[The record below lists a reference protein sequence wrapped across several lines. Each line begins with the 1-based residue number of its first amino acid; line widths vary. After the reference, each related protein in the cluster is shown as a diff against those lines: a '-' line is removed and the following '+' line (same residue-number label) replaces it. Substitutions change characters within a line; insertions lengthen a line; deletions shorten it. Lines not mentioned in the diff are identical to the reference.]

1 MSAFFDVRD
10 LAVHIGSTAI
20 LHNINL
26 AFNEGQ
32 VTALLGHNGSGK
44 STLLKT
50 LARQI
55 PASAGGLL

>member
-32 VTALLGHNGSGK
+32 VTAL
-44 STLLKT
+44 
-50 LARQI
+50 ARAN
-55 PASAGGLL
+55 PLC